1 MVGLKPTYGAVSRYG
16 LIAYAS
22 SLDQIGPLCRDARD
36 AAAVLG
42 AIMGRDARDATS
54 VAAPLPA
61 PGQSSDIRGMRIGI
75 PEEYLGEGLDA
86 GVRARVLTCA
96 ETLKRLGASVDTFSL
111 PTVAFAIPAYYVL
124 ASAEAS
130 SNLSR
135 YDGVKY
141 GARAADYADLTD
153 LYLKSRS
160 EGFGGEV
167 KRRVMLGAF
176 ALSSGYYDAYYN
188 KALKVKALIKQA
200 FDAAF
205 ERYDAVLGPTAPTT
219 AFKLGENT
227 DDPLKMYLG
236 DIYTVSVNL
245 AGLPA
250 LSMPCGRDAKGLPV
264 GAQLIGRPFG
274 EETLLRIAMAYQD
287 AGDEADT
294 KEVR

>member
-1 MVGLKPTYGAVSRYG
+1 MKYHPYCKNL
-16 LIAYAS
+16 L
-22 SLDQIGPLCRDARD
+22 
-36 AAAVLG
+36 VLG
-42 AIMGRDARDATS
+42 LFRS
-54 VAAPLPA
+54 
-61 PGQSSDIRGMRIGI
+61 
-75 PEEYLGEGLDA
+75 
-86 GVRARVLTCA
+86 
-96 ETLKRLGASVDTFSL
+96 
-111 PTVAFAIPAYYVL
+111 
-124 ASAEAS
+124 
-130 SNLSR
+130 
-135 YDGVKY
+135 
-141 GARAADYADLTD
+141 RAADYADLTD
-153 LYLKSRS
+153 LYLRSRS

-167 KRRVMLGAF
+167 KRRIMLGAF

-205 ERYDAVLGPTAPTT
+205 ERFDAVLGPTAPTT

-264 GAQLIGRPFG
+264 GAQLIGRPFD

-287 AGDEADT
+287 AADEADA
-294 KEVR
+294 KEVRLDGCI